1 MQLSD
6 VIAAAGLSGWAE
18 AGLLLFFVA
27 FVTIALYTFA
37 RRNRE
42 QYERLRFLPLTDE
55 EAPSTGIAPEIGTG
69 GRR

>member
-18 AGLLLFFVA
+18 AGLLLFFAA
-27 FVTIALYTFA
+27 FVTIAIYTFA
-37 RRNRE
+37 RRNRG

-55 EAPSTGIAPEIGTG
+55 DVPPAGIDPDDGTG